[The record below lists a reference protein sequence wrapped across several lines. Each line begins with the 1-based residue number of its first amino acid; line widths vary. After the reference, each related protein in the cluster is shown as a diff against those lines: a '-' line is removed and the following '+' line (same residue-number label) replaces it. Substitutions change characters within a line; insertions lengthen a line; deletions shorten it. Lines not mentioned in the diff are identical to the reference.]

1 MNNSESRKRMEEAAY
16 NSRRLLVAQFAIDV
30 LITMIGRAW
39 YEANRG
45 TFTEAQ
51 ARLVTELCD
60 EAILKLEEF

>member
-30 LITMIGRAW
+30 FINMIGRAW
-39 YEANRG
+39 YQTIDG
-45 TFTEAQ
+45 TFTEDQ
-51 ARLVTELCD
+51 ARLVTALCD